1 MRQDAMCLAVEAVPG
16 TFVPGTFV
24 PGRWDPR
31 CAGGPRL
38 RRCACALRLRAV
50 NEIATPPRAMC
61 ARCARPVSAC
71 YCAHVVSIPTRTKVV
86 VLQHPRER
94 HKAIGTARIAALC
107 LPSAEIV
114 VGVDFRDD
122 RRARTLLANPDA
134 PAVLLYPSP
143 DARDLR
149 TDPPRGPVT
158 LVVVDGTW
166 HHAKTLLREN
176 PWLHDLPKVA
186 FVPDRPSEY
195 RIRREP
201 RDDYVSTIEAMV
213 HALGMLERDADRFQ
227 ALLTP
232 FRAMVDTQ
240 LSFASQQN
248 APRKRTYRRQH
259 ADAAS
264 RLPPLLLKPRLLCVM
279 GEANAWPHDR
289 TIGGPPHP
297 HELVHACAFR
307 LADGA
312 RFEHVIAPRLPLS
325 ASPIKHAR
333 LTEAWLRH
341 GIDLPT
347 ALAAWNDFTQPDEDV
362 LCTWGHYATGL
373 MKREGMVMPGR
384 AIDIRKV
391 AGDYLKAR
399 PGSAEDV
406 IHKVGLTWQ
415 PYGLGR
421 GGNRLGMLIAI
432 TRWLVE
438 AAQRGQRP
446 SGDALSP

>member
-1 MRQDAMCLAVEAVPG
+1 MRQSDE
-16 TFVPGTFV
+16 
-24 PGRWDPR
+24 PR
-31 CAGGPRL
+31 Q
-38 RRCACALRLRAV
+38 
-50 NEIATPPRAMC
+50 EC
-61 ARCARPVSAC
+61 ARCGRPVTAC
-71 YCAHVVSIPTRTKVV
+71 YCAHVTQLPTRTKVV

-107 LPSAEIV
+107 LPSSEIV
-114 VGVDFRDD
+114 VGVDFTHD
-122 RRARTLLANPDA
+122 RHARALLSNPEA
-134 PAVLLYPSP
+134 PAVLLYPSD

-149 TDPPRGPVT
+149 TDPPQGPVT

-186 FVPDRPSEY
+186 FQPDRPSEY

-201 RDDYVSTIEAMV
+201 REDYVSTIEAMV
-213 HALGMLERDADRFQ
+213 HALGMLEGDSARFQ

-240 LSFASQQN
+240 LHFASQGN
-248 APRKRTYRRQH
+248 APRKRKYRRQH

-289 TIGGPPHP
+289 ALGGPPHP
-297 HELVHACAFR
+297 HELVHVCALR
-307 LADGA
+307 LEDHGFLE
-312 RFEHVIAPRLPLS
+312 RVIAPRLPLS

-333 LTEAWLRH
+333 LTEDALRE
-341 GIDLPT
+341 GVGVNQLLDD
-347 ALAAWNDFTQPDEDV
+347 WNGFVQTDDV
-362 LCTWGHYATGL
+362 LCIWGHYASGL
-373 MKREGMVMPGR
+373 MKRDSMTLPSRV
-384 AIDIRKV
+384 IDIRKV

-406 IHKVGLTWQ
+406 IHRIGLPWQ
-415 PYGLGR
+415 SYGRGR
-421 GGNRLGMLIAI
+421 GGERLGMLVAI
-432 TRWLVE
+432 TQWLVA
-438 AAQRGQRP
+438 AAQQGQRASP
-446 SGDALSP
+446 DGLSP